1 MICRKT
7 GKSTKESLS
16 LISSSQLSLASD
28 DEVKALKILLAYQF
42 GKGADATL
50 NGEVK
55 IRRSSSTGRVRE
67 VYLGDSLIGTVR
79 ATDGFFVPTLRGA
92 ELLVKNVPFPNF
104 RVVVQEEVKD
114 FVAKGRSVF
123 CKHVVY
129 ADPEIRPGEEVFIV
143 DKEGGLVA
151 MGRAVVSGSTMNSK
165 KTGVAVKVRKGI
177 KNK

>member
-1 MICRKT
+1 M
-7 GKSTKESLS
+7 
-16 LISSSQLSLASD
+16 ISSSQLSLASD